1 MSTALYRRYRPE
13 TFDEVIGQEHVTEPL
28 KAAIERGRINHAYLF
43 SGPRGC
49 GKTTSARI
57 LARCL
62 NCEKGP
68 TPVPCGECPSC
79 LDLANGGPGSL
90 DVVEIDAASHNGVD
104 DARDLRER
112 AIYAPARDRYKVFIL
127 DEAHMV
133 TSQGFNALLKIVEEP
148 PPHIKFIF
156 ATTEPEKVIG
166 TIRSRTHH
174 YPFRLV
180 PPEALGNYLE
190 ELCRRE
196 DVQVDK
202 GVLPLVVR
210 AGGGSVRDTLSVL
223 DQLIAGSG
231 PGGVDYATAV
241 ALLGY
246 TPDSLLSD
254 IVDAF
259 SAGDGAGVYRAIE
272 RVIESGQD
280 PRRFVED
287 LLERMRDLIVIHAA
301 PEAAHAFLPEVPPDR
316 LERLTLQAR
325 GFGQAELSRAADIL
339 NQGLTEMSGATS
351 PRLQLELIAARI
363 LLPASGRSRDA
374 VLSRVERM
382 ERRIGMSAS
391 GAGGTVPG
399 ATEPASAGAG
409 SMGAGTTGAGQS
421 GGAAST
427 GGPGAG
433 QGGGQPGGAGQH
445 GGGHVSDGTG
455 AQGSGQSSPQSAQAG
470 GPSSMGAQAPA
481 GGQSPAPDDFDELT
495 AIAAAAESMLNDT
508 PAAEP
513 RGAAQSGGPQAGA
526 GQPPGA
532 RQQPDGRSG
541 GAQQGEPSP
550 HETSTRDSLPR
561 ESRPDSEPGPS
572 RHDSSQR
579 EARPAPEPGGS
590 QPQEY
595 SGPDRDPRPEAAP
608 RQETG
613 SGHEASSRPEQ
624 ASSQRSDQRGGDLAD
639 GSRADDSH
647 AADGR
652 GHADGRARG
661 AADVRTGALNQTRYE
676 ESSSGQGAQRGNG
689 NGSPESSD
697 RDASTSVD
705 ESTPAAAQASSAVP
719 SSDGM
724 GAGGVSGVGGGDS
737 GTGGVGAG
745 GIGGEIEAIR
755 RAWPNILAAVEKR
768 SRLTRAIIAANAIPQ
783 SFSDGV
789 VYLGFNNA
797 GSVQGFQQ
805 RDHAAKLAMAIN
817 DVLGIDARIDIGDVG
832 RIGGNS
838 GGPVSSGGSAPTGGQ
853 GSPASQQNRGPGS
866 DFRRPSPE
874 EVAAVVGTREVD
886 KPQVDR
892 EKFWETGDAPQG
904 PWSSD
909 DEEGETAPRPE
920 PADDSALTASTPDET
935 DKGASPGADGEATG
949 TDGVASNIPDAA
961 PNVEDASA
969 REDMQ
974 TAAGSE
980 PVFGG
985 DSDDAGQGIDGSG
998 DTHRNSDSAASND
1011 DDLVVPDLSDED
1023 FFGPSTGSGHATAS
1037 EPPASQRNA
1046 SDSVPVHDARSTD
1059 AESSGAQATDLQST
1073 MGQSSQSAESGSAN
1087 DGSTHRTDEV
1097 GEEPME
1103 YVQPRW
1109 EEPVWHDAPQQSG
1122 PTDGEMDSTSA
1133 GSGAV
1138 DVGAVVVPPPEDDDL
1153 DYLGA
1158 YADPDADFTGQGGAA
1173 PGAGQA
1179 GVAPGSNDASN
1190 RTGNQP
1196 SSQPAGG
1203 GAKPF
1208 KSRFAAIAERHGMD
1222 AGAYSAPSA
1231 PPRNPT
1237 PTPTSASE
1245 APGSG
1250 PVEDEYDPET
1260 DLDITDAPQVG
1271 VAVIAKVLGGE
1282 IIDERDV

>member
-79 LDLANGGPGSL
+79 RDLANGGPGSL

-231 PGGVDYATAV
+231 PNGVDYATAV

-246 TPDSLLSD
+246 TPDSLLGD

-391 GAGGTVPG
+391 GSGGNVPPQAGG
-399 ATEPASAGAG
+399 
-409 SMGAGTTGAGQS
+409 Q
-421 GGAAST
+421 
-427 GGPGAG
+427 G
-433 QGGGQPGGAGQH
+433 QGGASAQGIPQSAAAQGAAAQG
-445 GGGHVSDGTG
+445 G
-455 AQGSGQSSPQSAQAG
+455 AQGGVPQEAAGAHGSGPQGAGPQGGSGSVGSTSVGAGAQTGRPGAPGQSTGAPSAA
-470 GPSSMGAQAPA
+470 
-481 GGQSPAPDDFDELT
+481 PAPDDFDELT
-495 AIAAAAESMLNDT
+495 AAAAAAESLLNDT
-508 PAAEP
+508 PAPASTSSAPASDSPANGADRQPAPTQNRPAQTERAP
-513 RGAAQSGGPQAGA
+513 QDSQRRGAPGDGQSSGQPGQAAPSQQGPQAGQERSG
-526 GQPPGA
+526 GQPPQSDDRRPQSGQAAHSQQNDQPSQSGLGA
-532 RQQPDGRSG
+532 MLDGPPQSGDQAPTDQRTQPARDSGGESSGAPSPAGSGSSLPSGGHPSAPDGGAAPNDGSAHSGSG
-541 GAQQGEPSP
+541 GA
-550 HETSTRDSLPR
+550 
-561 ESRPDSEPGPS
+561 DSE
-572 RHDSSQR
+572 
-579 EARPAPEPGGS
+579 APQS
-590 QPQEY
+590 
-595 SGPDRDPRPEAAP
+595 
-608 RQETG
+608 
-613 SGHEASSRPEQ
+613 
-624 ASSQRSDQRGGDLAD
+624 
-639 GSRADDSH
+639 
-647 AADGR
+647 
-652 GHADGRARG
+652 
-661 AADVRTGALNQTRYE
+661 
-676 ESSSGQGAQRGNG
+676 
-689 NGSPESSD
+689 
-697 RDASTSVD
+697 
-705 ESTPAAAQASSAVP
+705 PAAAPQ
-719 SSDGM
+719 
-724 GAGGVSGVGGGDS
+724 SGPA
-737 GTGGVGAG
+737 GAG

-755 RAWPNILAAVEKR
+755 RAWPSILAAVEKR

-838 GGPVSSGGSAPTGGQ
+838 GGAPGGGA
-853 GSPASQQNRGPGS
+853 GSPAPQQNQNRGPGTE
-866 DFRRPSPE
+866 FRRPSPE

-904 PWSSD
+904 PWSAD
-909 DEEGETAPRPE
+909 DEEGETGPRPE
-920 PADDSALTASTPDET
+920 AADDSARDEP
-935 DKGASPGADGEATG
+935 SEA
-949 TDGVASNIPDAA
+949 
-961 PNVEDASA
+961 
-969 REDMQ
+969 R
-974 TAAGSE
+974 
-980 PVFGG
+980 
-985 DSDDAGQGIDGSG
+985 AGQGDAGAE
-998 DTHRNSDSAASND
+998 TSDSAAESAETSSSESPSDSSAAGFSAGDVNAAEAETDPGSSARPASRPEPGESPFGDAEAQSDSEEPTVSQPSSPVD
-1011 DDLVVPDLSDED
+1011 DIVVPDLSDED
-1023 FFGPSTGSGHATAS
+1023 FFGPSG
-1037 EPPASQRNA
+1037 
-1046 SDSVPVHDARSTD
+1046 
-1059 AESSGAQATDLQST
+1059 
-1073 MGQSSQSAESGSAN
+1073 GSAN
-1087 DGSTHRTDEV
+1087 PTSSAPSPAQEPTPAFDPTTRG
-1097 GEEPME
+1097 GESESQGGQSARDFSDDEPME

-1109 EEPVWHDAPQQSG
+1109 EEPVWHDAPQQSAPAG
-1122 PTDGEMDSTSA
+1122 DDADSTSA

-1138 DVGAVVVPPPEDDDL
+1138 DVGAVVVPPPEDDEG
-1153 DYLGA
+1153 DYLGT
-1158 YADPDADFTGQGGAA
+1158 DEDSDTGGAGNSNG
-1173 PGAGQA
+1173 PESNSQP
-1179 GVAPGSNDASN
+1179 PGSTNGS
-1190 RTGNQP
+1190 G
-1196 SSQPAGG
+1196 PAPAG

-1222 AGAYSAPSA
+1222 TSAYSAGNTGNGFGQHSA
-1231 PPRNPT
+1231 PA
-1237 PTPTSASE
+1237 PTSAA
-1245 APGSG
+1245 APVDAQPTGSG
-1250 PVEDEYDPET
+1250 GDEDEYDPET

>member
-391 GAGGTVPG
+391 GSGGTVPAQSGPEATG
-399 ATEPASAGAG
+399 AGSTGAG
-409 SMGAGTTGAGQS
+409 SMGAQV
-421 GGAAST
+421 
-427 GGPGAG
+427 PGAG
-433 QGGGQPGGAGQH
+433 QGVGAGQSVGAGQGAGQH
-445 GGGHVSDGTG
+445 GGAG
-455 AQGSGQSSPQSAQAG
+455 AHGSAQSSPQSAQAG
-470 GPSSMGAQAPA
+470 GPSSMGAQAQTGGQTSS

-526 GQPPGA
+526 GQQPGA

-541 GAQQGEPSP
+541 GATQGEPSP
-550 HETSTRDSLPR
+550 YETSSRDSLPR

-572 RHDSSQR
+572 RHDSPQR
-579 EARPAPEPGGS
+579 EARPAPEPDRS
-590 QPQEY
+590 QQQAT
-595 SGPDRDPRPEAAP
+595 SGPERDSRPAAGPRPES
-608 RQETG
+608 G
-613 SGHEASSRPEQ
+613 SGPEASSRPDQ
-624 ASSQRSDQRGGDLAD
+624 ASSQRSDQRAGRNAGPQT
-639 GSRADDSH
+639 STADD
-647 AADGR
+647 
-652 GHADGRARG
+652 
-661 AADVRTGALNQTRYE
+661 E
-676 ESSSGQGAQRGNG
+676 
-689 NGSPESSD
+689 P
-697 RDASTSVD
+697 TS
-705 ESTPAAAQASSAVP
+705 AAAPASSASQ
-719 SSDGM
+719 SSEGT
-724 GAGGVSGVGGGDS
+724 
-737 GTGGVGAG
+737 GTGGASSAGGDGAGAG

-817 DVLGIDARIDIGDVG
+817 DVLGIEARIDIGDVG

-838 GGPVSSGGSAPTGGQ
+838 GGPVASGGSAPSGGQ
-853 GSPASQQNRGPGS
+853 GSPVSQQNRGPGS

-920 PADDSALTASTPDET
+920 PADDSALTASAPDEIEVET
-935 DKGASPGADGEATG
+935 DRDVAQGVDGEATG
-949 TDGVASNIPDAA
+949 VDRVASSVPDAA
-961 PNVEDASA
+961 SNVEDASA
-969 REDMQ
+969 RERQDMQ

-980 PVFGG
+980 PVFAG
-985 DSDDAGQGIDGSG
+985 DSDDAGQGVDGSG
-998 DTHRNSDSAASND
+998 DTHRNADSAASSD

-1023 FFGPSTGSGHATAS
+1023 FFGPSTGSGHATVS
-1037 EPPASQRNA
+1037 EPPASQRDA
-1046 SDSVPVHDARSTD
+1046 SDSVPAHDARSTD
-1059 AESSGAQATDLQST
+1059 AESTDAQST
-1073 MGQSSQSAESGSAN
+1073 MGQAPQSAESGSVN

-1097 GEEPME
+1097 GDEPME

-1122 PTDGEMDSTSA
+1122 PTGGETDSTSA

-1179 GVAPGSNDASN
+1179 DAAPGSDGASN

-1196 SSQPAGG
+1196 SNQPAGG

-1222 AGAYSAPSA
+1222 TGAYSAPSA
-1231 PPRNPT
+1231 PPRNPA
-1237 PTPTSASE
+1237 PAPASASE